1 MIVLIV
7 TLGRLS
13 SSSALNRPW
22 LLVCAAA
29 ACTLSHSITTA
40 LAPAIPV
47 PGFSSGVLPQFC
59 SARLRAYQ
67 PPEYVA
73 RKWASRPEK
82 RILGRCVGSL
92 SISPTSEPL
101 SKPAA
106 ASTARFVAVQ
116 AVYLAQAQSMVDQL
130 DRLLPAS
137 FLDGRDRSFARLLV
151 TTTER
156 RLGQID
162 NIIAYCSSSS
172 SNNNNSALTKIKRQ
186 SRTGPVDRFVQAV
199 LRIGVCQIMFLE
211 DIPLYAAVKE
221 TVDVLR
227 KDASHKV
234 DEKSNSN
241 KKKRSIKVPETRVK
255 YVNAVLRRLCREKDE
270 LRSGNLLD
278 PNASLLQ
285 RYCHSPRDNAAPWLL
300 REWDQQWGTQ
310 ATDRIVALAM
320 EESPRCLSIRQ
331 DRADSSLNEILK
343 YFPPDAEVLPQGSIR
358 LPTPPSAG
366 PISQWPLYQQG
377 EWWLQ
382 DVSATL
388 PALLLHSALQRE
400 IQQGNEQME
409 GPQHRPVVVD
419 LCAAPGGKTAQLSGF
434 GCYDVVAIEL
444 SPKRARRLEE
454 NRQRLQMDWTMVIA
468 DGAAW
473 TPSSRDR
480 VQREAS
486 KRMMSVESHEFT
498 EDAPRRSELEIFRE
512 NVVAV
517 LLDAPCTATGTGSK
531 RPDVLRRDAN
541 YTELL
546 ETQYRLMEHAIDNI
560 LPVGGILV
568 YATCSLLQQESELQM
583 KRILS
588 ERGPNSDQSL
598 QASGCVE
605 SVPIMLD
612 EIPWFSSCVDDSGWM
627 RILPGS
633 LANGLEKCD
642 GFFVAR
648 LRRVT

>member
-13 SSSALNRPW
+13 SASALNRPW

-47 PGFSSGVLPQFC
+47 PGFSSGVLPQFF
-59 SARLRAYQ
+59 STRPRADQ
-67 PPEYVA
+67 PPEYIA
-73 RKWASRPEK
+73 RKWASRPQK

-101 SKPAA
+101 SKAVL

-130 DRLLPAS
+130 DRLLPTS

-162 NIIAYCSSSS
+162 NIIAYCSSS
-172 SNNNNSALTKIKRQ
+172 NSALTKLKRQ
-186 SRTGPVDRFVQAV
+186 SRNGPVDRFVQAV

-227 KDASHKV
+227 QDASPKV
-234 DEKSNSN
+234 DEKSSSDKRN
-241 KKKRSIKVPETRVK
+241 RSIKVPETRVK
-255 YVNAVLRRLCREKDE
+255 YVNAVLRRLCREKEE
-270 LRSGNLLD
+270 LRSGSQLD
-278 PNASLLQ
+278 SNASLLQ
-285 RYCHSPRDNAAPWLL
+285 RFCNSPRDNVAPWLL
-300 REWDQQWGTQ
+300 RELDQQWGAM

-320 EESPRCLSIRQ
+320 QESPRCLSIRQ
-331 DRADSSLNEILK
+331 VRADSSLNEVLK

-358 LPTPPSAG
+358 LPTPPSTG

-400 IQQGNEQME
+400 IQQGNGQME
-409 GPQHRPVVVD
+409 GPQQRPVVVD
-419 LCAAPGGKTAQLSGF
+419 LCAAPGGKTAQLCGF

-444 SPKRARRLEE
+444 SPRRARRLEE

-468 DGAAW
+468 DGAVW
-473 TPSSRDR
+473 RPSSHDR
-480 VQREAS
+480 VQGEAS
-486 KRMMSVESHEFT
+486 KRIPSVESDESAK
-498 EDAPRRSELEIFRE
+498 DAPRRSELEIFRE

-588 ERGPNSDQSL
+588 ERGSNGDRSL

-612 EIPWFSSCVDDSGWM
+612 EVPCFSSYVDDSGWM